1 VPASQL
7 LPPTANQPPQTKSVK
22 RRSRLG
28 LVWLV
33 LLASMLGLLCGPSWA
48 QTSTTNTPLRIAS
61 AFDPQT
67 MDPHGVALLYHS
79 RVVFQLY
86 ESLVSRDEKFV
97 LEPALASSWQN
108 TSPTTW
114 RFQLREAVKFHD
126 GSVFSADDAVF
137 SLERALAPTSQR
149 SFQLKGVVAIK
160 KTGPLQIEIQLE
172 APDAVLPD
180 KLQYIV
186 MMNKAWCEKNNVVKP
201 QDFNAKQET
210 FAVRN
215 ANGTGPYQL
224 DKFEP
229 DARVLLTRHP
239 AWWGGTQARFAKPVG
254 RVDQV
259 SFITIRSDATRL
271 AALQSGEVDM
281 VLDPPFQDIS
291 RLQSDP
297 RLSLV
302 KSADMGQ
309 QYLTFDQSRDELPGS
324 DVKGRNPFK
333 DLRVRQAVYH
343 AINLPLIIDKVLRGH
358 ATPAGALLP
367 TSVNGVPTELDQ
379 RLPYDPA
386 KSKALLAAAG
396 YPNGF
401 SVPMDCVN
409 VSWREAVCQAVAAM
423 LTQVGIKASLRS
435 SPTSQFFPKLTQATI
450 GLAEFGWNSTPDP
463 WNSLNALFRT
473 HGAGGQGSFNAGR
486 YSNPALDVLI
496 DAVRVEPDI
505 TRRRARV
512 AAVMRM
518 LSDDLPLVPLYR
530 RNLTWVMKKNINV
543 VIWPNDLIELRF
555 VRIVNSAAT
564 K

>member
-1 VPASQL
+1 MPNHTRKTGSMNR
-7 LPPTANQPPQTKSVK
+7 PT
-22 RRSRLG
+22 RLG
-28 LVWLV
+28 LV
-33 LLASMLGLLCGPSWA
+33 LAALWVPLLGLLCGNSAA
-48 QTSTTNTPLRIAS
+48 QAGAATATASTPLRIAS

-97 LEPALASSWQN
+97 LEPALATAWQN
-108 TSPTTW
+108 PSPSTW
-114 RFQLREAVKFHD
+114 RFQLREGVKFHD
-126 GSVFSADDAVF
+126 GSLLSADDAVF

-149 SFQLKGVVAIK
+149 SFQLKGVLAIK
-160 KTGPLQIEIQLE
+160 KIGPLQIEIQLE
-172 APDAVLPD
+172 APDAVLPE
-180 KLQYIV
+180 KLQYVVI
-186 MMNKAWCEKNNVVKP
+186 MNKAWCEKNGVSKP

-210 FAVRN
+210 FAVRH

-224 DKFEP
+224 EKFEP
-229 DARVLLTRHP
+229 DARVLLTRHK
-239 AWWGGTQARFAKPVG
+239 AWWGSGEARYANNAGK
-254 RVDQV
+254 VDQV

-281 VLDPPFQDIS
+281 VLDPPFQDIH
-291 RLQSDP
+291 RLQTDT
-297 RLSLV
+297 RLRLV

-367 TSVNGVPTELDQ
+367 TSVNGVPAELDQ
-379 RLPYDPA
+379 RLPYDPI

-401 SVPMDCVN
+401 VVPMDCVN
-409 VSWREAVCQAVAAM
+409 ITWREAVCQAVAAM
-423 LTQVGIKASLRS
+423 LTQVGIKAQLRS
-435 SPTSQFFPKLTQATI
+435 SPTSQFFPKLTQASI

-473 HGAGGQGSFNAGR
+473 YGAGGQGNFNAGR

-496 DAVRVEPDI
+496 DAMRIEPDI

-530 RNLTWVMKKNINV
+530 RNLSWAMKKDITA

-555 VRIVNSAAT
+555 VRVAHANSNSTAA